1 MTDINTTFQKTSKKT
16 RYESTEE
23 LQQVRERKGKR
34 NRTTRGNRMEW
45 QPVSTVGV

>member
-1 MTDINTTFQKTSKKT
+1 MTDINTTFQKTSKKS
-16 RYESTEE
+16 RYDSPEE

-45 QPVSTVGV
+45 QPALES